1 MEPIILASGSP
12 RRQEY
17 FKMLGL
23 PFSILPALIDES
35 KVTQTNPV
43 KLTSELAI
51 KKVEKVIEVMSNHLP
66 RWIFGAD
73 TVIAADGEIL
83 GKPANRQEAVLM
95 FGRLSGKQ
103 HKVVTSIALYNG
115 KDKKIDCRSAAC
127 TVNFA
132 PLKEEEIEWYI
143 ETNEW
148 QGAAG
153 AYRIQGLA
161 GCFIK
166 EIKGSPSTVAGLP
179 LREFYAMLKDNGYPY
194 GA

>member
-35 KVTQTNPV
+35 KITQTNPV
-43 KLTSELAI
+43 KLTAELAV
-51 KKVEKVIEVMSNHLP
+51 KKVEKVIEVMNNRLP
-66 RWIFGAD
+66 KWIFGAD
-73 TVIAADGEIL
+73 TVIAANGEIL

-95 FGRLSGKQ
+95 LGQLSGKQ

-115 KDKKIDCRSAAC
+115 KEKKTDCRSAVC

-161 GCFIK
+161 GCFIT

>member
-35 KVTQTNPV
+35 QIKLTNPV
-43 KLTSELAI
+43 KLTSALAV
-51 KKVEKVIEVMSNHLP
+51 KKVEKVIEVMNNRMP

-73 TVIAADGEIL
+73 TVISANGAIL
-83 GKPANRQEAVLM
+83 GKPANRQEAALM
-95 FGRLSGKQ
+95 LMQLSGKQ

-115 KDKKIDCRSAAC
+115 KEKKTDCRSAVC

-132 PLKEEEIEWYI
+132 PLKEEEIEWYL

-161 GCFIK
+161 GCFIT